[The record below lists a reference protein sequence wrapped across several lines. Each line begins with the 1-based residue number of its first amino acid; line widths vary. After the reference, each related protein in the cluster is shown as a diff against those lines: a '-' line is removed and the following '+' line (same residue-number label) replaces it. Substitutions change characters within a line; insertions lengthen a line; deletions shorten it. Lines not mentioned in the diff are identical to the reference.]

1 MRRIP
6 PASLGLRAVV
16 AATALCL
23 LAIPAAATATSVPLS
38 ALTPASAPTAV
49 APATAPPLAAPAFAA
64 TTPGFA
70 TTTPAFETTGPASAA
85 PPGVPPDLAAT
96 EVGFRGGRGLAM
108 HGTVVSPTG
117 AGSARPGMVLVHGA
131 GTGTPREKLM
141 GEAVAFARQGMSV
154 LVYDK
159 RSEDYSLFERSY
171 SLLADDAIGA
181 LGVLRSQPGVD
192 PAKVGMWGLSEGGWV
207 VPIAAARSSDIA
219 FVVLV
224 GANGLS
230 PLRQQTWAVAA
241 GLRKAGVSGSL
252 IDRAEFNLYRTI
264 ADGGMFPEPY
274 YDPGPTIAKV
284 RQPLLGIWGTHDLLT
299 PPEENPPLFARA
311 LEKGGNEHYTF
322 RFFAGAEHAAHR
334 SSDGG
339 VTRSP
344 ELAPGY
350 ADLVG
355 SWVGDVTAGRPPVA
369 GTSGPAPVQA
379 SRTVPVGPPAPW
391 ESAPVQLAVLLLILV
406 AFTAY
411 PVIALVRR
419 LGGRS
424 RPPVTGAA
432 RLLSAVGLVAVLGSF
447 SYLFYLVM
455 TGGKLAAPGPV
466 VAERPVLWLALQAL
480 ALVSVVAAV
489 LTALAWRRA
498 RASVPR
504 GERVRLGLLLAGGA
518 MFVPWA
524 LYWGLL
530 LP

>member
-6 PASLGLRAVV
+6 PVSLGLRAVV

-23 LAIPAAATATSVPLS
+23 LAVPAAAA
-38 ALTPASAPTAV
+38 TPAAPAV
-49 APATAPPLAAPAFAA
+49 TQAPVTPAPAAPAPATPAAALTATAP
-64 TTPGFA
+64 T
-70 TTTPAFETTGPASAA
+70 SAA

-96 EVGFRGGRGLAM
+96 EVGFRGGGGLAM
-108 HGTVVSPTG
+108 HGTVVSPAG
-117 AGSARPGMVLVHGA
+117 AGSARAGMVLVHGA

-154 LVYDK
+154 LIYDK
-159 RSEDYSLFERSY
+159 RSVGYSLFERSY
-171 SLLADDAIGA
+171 SLLADDALAA
-181 LGVLRSQPGVD
+181 LAVLRSQPGVD

-224 GANGLS
+224 GANGLP

-274 YDPGPTIAKV
+274 YEPEPTIAAM
-284 RQPLLGIWGTHDLLT
+284 RQPVLAIWGTHDLLT
-299 PPEENPPLFARA
+299 PPEESPPIFARA
-311 LEKGGNEHYTF
+311 LEKGGNKHYTF
-322 RFFAGAEHAAHR
+322 RFFPGAEHAAHR
-334 SSDGG
+334 SPDGG

-355 SWVGDVTAGRPPVA
+355 SWVGDVTAGRPPAA

-379 SRTVPVGPPAPW
+379 SRTVPVDPPAPW

-419 LGGRS
+419 LRGRS

-432 RLLSAVGLVAVLGSF
+432 RLLSAAGLAAVLGSF
-447 SYLFYLVM
+447 FYLFYLVM

-466 VAERPVLWLALQAL
+466 LAGRPVLWLVLQAL
-480 ALVSVVAAV
+480 AVAAVAAAV
-489 LTALAWRRA
+489 LTGLAWRRA

-504 GERVRLGLLLAGGA
+504 EEGVRLGLLLAGGA
-518 MFVPWA
+518 MFIPWA

>member
-1 MRRIP
+1 MRRSP
-6 PASLGLRAVV
+6 LAPLGLRAVV
-16 AATALCL
+16 ATIVLCL
-23 LAIPAAATATSVPLS
+23 LAGPAAA
-38 ALTPASAPTAV
+38 ASA
-49 APATAPPLAAPAFAA
+49 APVAAPAAA
-64 TTPGFA
+64 PSITDPRPVSDETV
-70 TTTPAFETTGPASAA
+70 TPAALAPVALTVAAPAVAA

-96 EVGFRGGRGLAM
+96 EVSFRGGGGLAM
-108 HGTVVSPTG
+108 RGTVLSPTG
-117 AGSARPGMVLVHGA
+117 AEAARPGMVLVHGA

-154 LVYDK
+154 LIYDK
-159 RSEDYSLFERSY
+159 RSEGYSLFERSY

-181 LGVLRSQPGVD
+181 LAVLRSQPGVD

-207 VPIAAARSSDIA
+207 VPVAAARSDDIA

-224 GANGLS
+224 GANGLP

-274 YDPGPTIAKV
+274 YDPAPTIAKMRRPV
-284 RQPLLGIWGTHDLLT
+284 LGIWGTHDLLT
-299 PPEENPPLFARA
+299 PPEESPPIFARA
-311 LEKGGNEHYTF
+311 LEQGGNEHYTF
-322 RFFAGAEHAAHR
+322 RFFAGADHAAHQ
-334 SSDGG
+334 SPDGG

-350 ADLVG
+350 AELVG
-355 SWVGDVTAGRPPVA
+355 SWVGEVTAGRPPAA

-379 SRTVPVGPPAPW
+379 SRTVPVNPPAAW

-411 PVIALVRR
+411 PVVALARR
-419 LGGRS
+419 LRGRS
-424 RPPVTGAA
+424 RPPLTRAA
-432 RLLSAVGLVAVLGSF
+432 RLLSAAGLAAVLGSF
-447 SYLFYLVM
+447 CYLTYLMM

-466 VAERPVLWLALQAL
+466 VAERPVPWLALQAL
-480 ALVSVVAAV
+480 AAVSVVAAV

-498 RASVPR
+498 RSSVPR
-504 GERVRLGLLLAGGA
+504 GERVRLGLLLAGGVA
-518 MFVPWA
+518 FVPWA

>member
-1 MRRIP
+1 M
-6 PASLGLRAVV
+6 S
-16 AATALCL
+16 
-23 LAIPAAATATSVPLS
+23 
-38 ALTPASAPTAV
+38 
-49 APATAPPLAAPAFAA
+49 
-64 TTPGFA
+64 
-70 TTTPAFETTGPASAA
+70 
-85 PPGVPPDLAAT
+85 
-96 EVGFRGGRGLAM
+96 FRGGGGLAM
-108 HGTVVSPTG
+108 RGTVISPAG

-141 GEAVAFARQGMSV
+141 GEAVAFARQGMSI
-154 LVYDK
+154 LIYDK
-159 RSEDYSLFERSY
+159 RSEGYSLFERSY

-181 LGVLRSQPGVD
+181 LAVLRSQPGVD
-192 PAKVGMWGLSEGGWV
+192 PAKTGMWGLSEGGWV

-274 YDPGPTIAKV
+274 YDPEPTIAAV
-284 RQPLLGIWGTHDLLT
+284 RQPVLGIWGTHDLLT
-299 PPEENPPLFARA
+299 PPEESPPIFARA
-311 LEKGGNEHYTF
+311 LEKGGNRHYTF

-334 SSDGG
+334 SPDGG

-355 SWVGDVTAGRPPVA
+355 SWVGDVTAGRSPTA
-369 GTSGPAPVQA
+369 GTSGPTPVQA
-379 SRTVPVGPPAPW
+379 SRTVPVDPPAPW
-391 ESAPVQLAVLLLILV
+391 ESAPAQLAALLLILV

-411 PVIALVRR
+411 PVVALVRR
-419 LGGRS
+419 LRGRS

-432 RLLSAVGLVAVLGSF
+432 RLLSAGGLAAVLGSF
-447 SYLFYLVM
+447 SYLFYVVM

-466 VAERPVLWLALQAL
+466 VAGRPLLWLALQAL
-480 ALVSVVAAV
+480 AVASVVAAV
-489 LTALAWRRA
+489 LTALAWHRA
-498 RASVPR
+498 RASVSR
-504 GERVRLGLLLAGGA
+504 GEGVRLGLLLAGGA
-518 MFVPWA
+518 VFVPWA